1 MKKLTFFPNGQN
13 VNQIKN
19 KAKYLHKN
27 GELKT
32 RSDALN
38 SISKEICGMSFN
50 KAVAQFEDLSIFELN
65 ELWYVPFIDNNQ
77 KYYIQV
83 APKHNRVYLTE
94 TMYLEIPSE
103 LTIKDFEYSTF
114 EKIDNGYIV
123 NLESNSNNDF
133 FIELKQ
139 SEEGLVVDLW
149 GVDSNDKEIGD
160 VIDSTYIF
168 YNELMEV
175 SDIMNMIEWDNEKEL
190 SDYNLSIQLDHE
202 KPDQVT
208 ELFTIHEKY
217 QFNLVGC
224 TTILTP
230 EGIFIYGESILNLVY
245 DGICTKKELYDFL
258 EKNKDI
264 KSLKDYE
271 VNSNPYIS
279 IVDLDSDGE
288 NEEITDHIKKDLYL
302 NLEY

>member
-27 GELKT
+27 GEFKT
-32 RSDALN
+32 RSEALN
-38 SISKEICGMSFN
+38 SISKSICEMSFN